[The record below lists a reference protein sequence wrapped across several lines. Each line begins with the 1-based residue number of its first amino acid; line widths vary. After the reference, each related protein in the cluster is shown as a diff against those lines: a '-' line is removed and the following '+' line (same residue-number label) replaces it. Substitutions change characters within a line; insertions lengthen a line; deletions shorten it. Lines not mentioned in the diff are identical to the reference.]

1 MRDSF
6 SKISTIFRAIVDLK
20 HMQLQKILLFCF
32 VILSCLSMKAQ
43 DVHFSYFEMSPLT
56 FNPAQTGAFSGT
68 LRLSGHFRGQ
78 WLGSGQFTTPAFSID
93 SPVIQGFRDND
104 WIGGGINFYSD
115 TAGPAGLK
123 TSGGGLNAAYHFGFD
138 KNYSQVFSIG
148 IKYGRISRSVDNF
161 TEFDFRNEDRTG
173 LVDFGASSVAGVF
186 TDNGELGFNGGSAA
200 DYAIGFLYKSTPDKT
215 SSYELGF
222 SVDHITSPGVSFAQ
236 QNRGQAGND
245 PMLPE
250 ECRLDPTAPECN
262 MGRFQTQENR
272 NIRFTGTAGMTNYIN
287 DKLRLS
293 PGAMIQFTQQGF
305 EAQAHAIAGYLID
318 PKKGIV
324 LNGGLGV
331 RAIGLAD
338 LQLFLGVEMK
348 DIKVG
353 AAFDLGVLGFQQA
366 PGFQNAFEIGA
377 TYIIKVYKDPDVDP
391 VIFCPRF

>member
-1 MRDSF
+1 
-6 SKISTIFRAIVDLK
+6 
-20 HMQLQKILLFCF
+20 MQLQKILLFCF
-32 VILSCLSMKAQ
+32 VIFSCLTIKAQ
-43 DVHFSYFEMSPLT
+43 DVHYSYFEMSPLT

-78 WLGSGQFTTPAFSID
+78 WLGSGNYKTPAFSVD
-93 SPVIQGFRDND
+93 APVIQGFRDND

-123 TSGGGLNAAYHFGFD
+123 TTGGGLNAAYHFGFD

-148 IKYGRISRSVDNF
+148 IKYGRISRSVNNF
-161 TEFDFRNEDRTG
+161 QELQVRNDDLTDIIDFRAD
-173 LVDFGASSVAGVF
+173 ASSVISAF
-186 TDNGELGFNGGSAA
+186 NPNAELGFDGGAAA
-200 DYAIGFLYKSTPDKT
+200 DYGIGFLYKNTPDKK
-215 SSYELGF
+215 SSYEMGF
-222 SVDHITSPGVSFAQ
+222 SVDHITSPNASFAQ
-236 QNRGQAGND
+236 QNRGQGGNN

-250 ECRLDPTAPECN
+250 GCDIDPTAPECRL
-262 MGRFQTQENR
+262 GTFETQENR

-287 DKLRLS
+287 DKFRLS

-305 EAQAHAIAGYLID
+305 EAQAHAIAGYLIN
-318 PKKGIV
+318 PEKGVV

-338 LQLFLGVEMK
+338 LQLFFGVEMK

-377 TYIIKVYKDPDVDP
+377 QYIIKIYKDPDVDP

>member
-1 MRDSF
+1 
-6 SKISTIFRAIVDLK
+6 
-20 HMQLQKILLFCF
+20 
-32 VILSCLSMKAQ
+32 
-43 DVHFSYFEMSPLT
+43 MSPLT

-68 LRLSGHFRGQ
+68 VRLSGHFRGQ
-78 WLGSGQFTTPAFSID
+78 WLGTGQYTTPAFSAD
-93 SPVIQGFRDND
+93 APVIRGFRDND
-104 WIGGGINFYSD
+104 WIGGGINFYGD

-123 TSGGGLNAAYHFGFD
+123 TTGGGLNAAYHFGFD

-148 IKYGRISRSVDNF
+148 IKYGRISRRINNF
-161 TEFDFRNEDRTG
+161 TEFRVRNGDLTSLIDIR
-173 LVDFGASSVAGVF
+173 DQNSSIRDQINPDELGVAG
-186 TDNGELGFNGGSAA
+186 GSGA

-215 SSYELGF
+215 SSYEIGF
-222 SVDHITSPGVSFAQ
+222 SVDHITSPGASFLMGNANQGGGVIGPACMADPQSVECQ
-236 QNRGQAGND
+236 QERQQ
-245 PMLPE
+245 MV
-250 ECRLDPTAPECN
+250 
-262 MGRFQTQENR
+262 RFQTQENR

-287 DKLRLS
+287 DKLRIS

-324 LNGGLGV
+324 VNGGLGV

-338 LQLFLGVEMK
+338 LQFFFGVEMK

-353 AAFDLGVLGFQQA
+353 AAFDLGALGFQQA
-366 PGFQNAFEIGA
+366 PGIQNAFEIGA